1 MKVVWIHTEEGSQ
14 TAIMGE
20 PSRLYTKYVMVEFP
34 IRLRR
39 MPNGNVAKYTKDM
52 DYPLK
57 KACRGYLR
65 IGRQHGIS
73 KGARKFI
80 QSATA

>member
-14 TAIMGE
+14 TAILGE
-20 PSRLYTKYVMVEFP
+20 PSRLYTPYVIVEFP

-52 DYPLK
+52 EYPLK
-57 KACRGYLR
+57 KACNRYLR
-65 IGRQHGIS
+65 IGRKHGIS

-80 QSATA
+80 RSAWA